1 MLAMLALARCCLIL
15 FFSIVVLSGPV
26 GLCNEPG
33 PPVSLLGAVM
43 GLAAIPKG
51 CFTLARLLH
60 VNCLPVTEFGPFR
73 RLTAAVTVCS
83 AAFLFWLFKSQAA
96 SFIESWFLPFSYGFV
111 FRMPPRRSTWS
122 KRPSSQAL
130 ESLGASPPWR
140 RRTAAPS
147 SPSSGNDSET
157 GAQSAVLS
165 GPSSHASEPAIPA
178 TGPAFPPALF
188 DQLVQRVAAE
198 VTRQLQ
204 PASFLPAVQEP
215 QVPSPAPA
223 AFPSLAGTTAVQQL
237 TTEVPV
243 VSSSPVGNPSAVD
256 QVTQVV
262 QSVHSSLAGESP
274 STGAFQPK
282 DIFTSVNLP
291 VDARVPLKLKTKIW
305 NNEFIDS
312 GLLLANQF
320 AKGKYQLTINPGDG
334 SSASL
339 ALQPVTKPKKIVS
352 IDSWVQAFHVFVGV
366 Y

>member
-1 MLAMLALARCCLIL
+1 
-15 FFSIVVLSGPV
+15 
-26 GLCNEPG
+26 
-33 PPVSLLGAVM
+33 
-43 GLAAIPKG
+43 
-51 CFTLARLLH
+51 
-60 VNCLPVTEFGPFR
+60 
-73 RLTAAVTVCS
+73 
-83 AAFLFWLFKSQAA
+83 
-96 SFIESWFLPFSYGFV
+96 
-111 FRMPPRRSTWS
+111 MPLWRSTRS
-122 KRPSSQAL
+122 KRPSTQAL
-130 ESLGASPPWR
+130 ESLGASPPR
-140 RRTAAPS
+140 RRHTAATS
-147 SPSSGNDSET
+147 LPSSGNDSET
-157 GAQSAVLS
+157 AAQSAVLLS

-223 AFPSLAGTTAVQQL
+223 AFPSLAGTTDVQQL

-262 QSVHSSLAGESP
+262 QSVHSSLAGESS
-274 STGAFQPK
+274 STGASQPK

-305 NNEFIDS
+305 NNEFIDF

-320 AKGKYQLTINPGDG
+320 ALSPMSADPQTIPLSPVLAVSPRLTAAQTD
-334 SSASL
+334 
-339 ALQPVTKPKKIVS
+339 PVTWMIAASDKVQLQARNIAPPVS
-352 IDSWVQAFHVFVGV
+352 TPINIDGTFWSPGKSFCS
-366 Y
+366 